1 MSPWQ
6 AGLVP
11 SITGRLAGSNE
22 DSSVTDAVVTEA
34 NGKSLL
40 FLVTNSADAAAGY
53 NDAGP
58 VQEAVDSWMSSLMV
72 AE

>member
-1 MSPWQ
+1 M
-6 AGLVP
+6 
-11 SITGRLAGSNE
+11 
-22 DSSVTDAVVTEA
+22 TDAVVTEA